1 MKILT
6 HTLILYE
13 NGFCWKWKPKIE
25 NNRLITINGSELL
38 AWVAVV
44 YLIFYH

>member
-1 MKILT
+1 VKIFT

-13 NGFCWKWKPKIE
+13 NGCCWKWKPKIE
-25 NNRLITINGSELL
+25 DDMLITINGSEVL

-44 YLIFYH
+44 YLIFYC